1 MKVLKH
7 LLSGCHRETI
17 RPEKIGFKIN
27 QIKCIAVFTLFF
39 TIHNLHSHALGFR
52 NSHDRGVSLI

>member
-1 MKVLKH
+1 MPYEVLKH

-27 QIKCIAVFTLFF
+27 QIKCIAVFILFFF
-39 TIHNLHSHALGFR
+39 TIHNLHSHELG
-52 NSHDRGVSLI
+52 NSQFSKFT